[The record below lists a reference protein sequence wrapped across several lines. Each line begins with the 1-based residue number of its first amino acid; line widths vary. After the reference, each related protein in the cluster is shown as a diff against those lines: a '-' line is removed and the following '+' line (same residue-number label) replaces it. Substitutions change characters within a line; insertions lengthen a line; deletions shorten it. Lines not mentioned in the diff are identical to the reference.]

1 MGIVLAYDATSEDS
15 FNNIRNWIKQI
26 EVHANSGVERILIGN
41 KSDLTDK
48 KVISKEMGQELAQEY
63 NMSFFETSARS
74 GLNVN
79 EAFFHIAKLIKDKLV
94 KA

>member
-41 KSDLTDK
+41 KADLTDK
-48 KVISKEMGQELAQEY
+48 KVISKEQG
-63 NMSFFETSARS
+63 
-74 GLNVN
+74 
-79 EAFFHIAKLIKDKLV
+79 
-94 KA
+94 